1 MDIQQRHY
9 VARFAAMDWES
20 PTPKVRRKLH
30 CVGNR
35 QLRVVEFAQGL
46 EHPEWCQVGHVG
58 YVLGGR
64 LGLEF
69 ENETV
74 ELGPGDGFVV
84 PDGRASQHR
93 PIPRTSH
100 VLLLLSEQLPEQM
113 RTP

>member
-9 VARFAAMDWES
+9 VARFASMDWES
-20 PTPKVRRKLH
+20 PAPKVRRKLH
-30 CVGNR
+30 CVGDR
-35 QLRVVEFAQGL
+35 QLRVVEFEQGL

-58 YVLGGR
+58 YVLEGR

-69 ENETV
+69 EDETV

-93 PIPRTSH
+93 PVPRTSH
-100 VLLLLSEQLPEQM
+100 VLLVLSEQLPG
-113 RTP
+113 